1 MPHALPPA
9 SMLTRERILTPERKV
24 WRAVLGQAYADA
36 ESPSLSDGS
45 EEAME
50 RTIARRFL
58 RGDGVDE
65 KEILEIVCGFADMPA
80 DRVILWA
87 RRRYPLEQT
96 IEKHVECGSLA
107 PAFSTAVTAEP

>member
-1 MPHALPPA
+1 MPNSLPPL
-9 SMLTRERILTPERKV
+9 SLCTHEPVLTPERKV

-36 ESPSLSDGS
+36 ESPPFSDGS

-58 RGDGVDE
+58 RADSVDE
-65 KEILEIVCGFADMPA
+65 KEILEIVCGFADVPA

-87 RRRYPLEQT
+87 RRRYPLEQA
-96 IEKHVECGSLA
+96 IEKHVECGSPA
-107 PAFSTAVTAEP
+107 PAFSTPVTAEP

>member
-1 MPHALPPA
+1 MPNTLPPA
-9 SMLTRERILTPERKV
+9 SILTREPILTPERKV

-50 RTIARRFL
+50 RTIARRLL
-58 RGDGVDE
+58 RADSVDE
-65 KEILEIVCGFADMPA
+65 KEILEIVCGFADVPA

-87 RRRYPLEQT
+87 RRRYPLEQAP
-96 IEKHVECGSLA
+96 EMHVECGSPA